1 VWYELVRLSRPT
13 LRSGQQSQPSV
24 EFLHDE
30 PASEIL
36 LQLFGLLIVGT
47 ELGFRLGRRQAPS
60 RSETVRGQVRNIQ
73 GTLMGLLA
81 LLLGFTFAMSVSRF
95 DNRRHMVVKEANAI
109 GTAALR
115 AHVLPA
121 AEQAAMRDLFR
132 RYVDV
137 RVDAGHEDNMPKPER
152 DALDAKAHELQ
163 GRLWHHA
170 ALAAEADPH
179 SVAAG
184 LLLSA
189 MNDVIDVK
197 AERDASLANHVPE
210 SVLLLLFAFAVLAS
224 GILGYSTGLAGTRI
238 IGMPAAF
245 ALLVTLVLMVILDL
259 DRPRRGLILVGQ
271 DSMIAV
277 QRSLETSK

>member
-1 VWYELVRLSRPT
+1 
-13 LRSGQQSQPSV
+13 
-24 EFLHDE
+24 
-30 PASEIL
+30 
-36 LQLFGLLIVGT
+36 
-47 ELGFRLGRRQAPS
+47 
-60 RSETVRGQVRNIQ
+60 
-73 GTLMGLLA
+73 MGLLA

-121 AEQAAMRDLFR
+121 AEQAEMRDLFR

-137 RVDAGHEDNMPKPER
+137 RVDAGHGHDVPTPER

-163 GRLWHHA
+163 GRLLLTTPASA
-170 ALAAEADPH
+170 AAAP
-179 SVAAG
+179 SPVAAG

-210 SVLLLLFAFAVLAS
+210 AS
-224 GILGYSTGLAGTRI
+224 CCFCSPSPPWPANPDTAPASRHSHHRDAGRLR
-238 IGMPAAF
+238 
-245 ALLVTLVLMVILDL
+245 LLVTLVLMVILDL
-259 DRPRRGLILVGQ
+259 DRPRRGFIIVGQ
-271 DSMIAV
+271 GA
-277 QRSLETSK
+277 

>member
-1 VWYELVRLSRPT
+1 MNGALSSANPLFRAT
-13 LRSGQQSQPSV
+13 GDNVSV
-24 EFLHDE
+24 EFLYDE
-30 PASEIL
+30 PASVIL
-36 LQLFGLLIVGT
+36 LLLFVFLIVAT
-47 ELGFRLGRRQAPS
+47 ELGFRLGRRQAS
-60 RSETVRGQVRNIQ
+60 SHSELVRGQVHNIQ
-73 GTLMGLLA
+73 GALMGLLA
-81 LLLGFTFAMSVSRF
+81 LLLGFTFAMAVSRF

-115 AHVLPA
+115 AQVLPA

-137 RVDAGHEDNMPKPER
+137 RVDAGHEDYMPTPER
-152 DALDAKAHELQ
+152 DSLDAKAHELQ
-163 GRLWHHA
+163 GRLWDQA
-170 ALAAEADPH
+170 ASAAEADPH

-189 MNDVIDVK
+189 MNDAIDVK
-197 AERDASLANHVPE
+197 SERDASLANHVPE
-210 SVLLLLFAFAVLAS
+210 SVLLLLFAFAALAS
-224 GILGYSTGLAGTRI
+224 GILGYSTGLTGARI

-259 DRPRRGLILVGQ
+259 DRPRRGFILVGQ
-271 DSMIAV
+271 ESMIAL

>member
-1 VWYELVRLSRPT
+1 MEVRL
-13 LRSGQQSQPSV
+13 
-24 EFLHDE
+24 
-30 PASEIL
+30 
-36 LQLFGLLIVGT
+36 
-47 ELGFRLGRRQAPS
+47 
-60 RSETVRGQVRNIQ
+60 
-73 GTLMGLLA
+73 
-81 LLLGFTFAMSVSRF
+81 
-95 DNRRHMVVKEANAI
+95 
-109 GTAALR
+109 
-115 AHVLPA
+115 
-121 AEQAAMRDLFR
+121 
-132 RYVDV
+132 
-137 RVDAGHEDNMPKPER
+137 DAGHEHNIPTPER

-163 GRLWHHA
+163 GRLWDHA

-259 DRPRRGLILVGQ
+259 DRPRRGLIVVGQ